1 MLFDTSAWIEFFQ
14 GTERGKKVQESLK
27 IEENFTSIVTFAE
40 VINWCFRNGL
50 ENKISSYIKAIKQG
64 SEVIDL
70 DETIVTLAGRLNYE
84 RKMIVKDWGMMDSFI
99 LATSLVYDLKILT
112 KDLHFK
118 DLSDAVIL

>member
-14 GTERGKKVQESLK
+14 GTERGEKVQESLK

-40 VINWCFRNGL
+40 VINWCFRNKL
-50 ENKISSYIKAIKQG
+50 ESKISSYIKAIKKG

-70 DETIVTLAGRLNYE
+70 DETIVTLAGRLNHE

-99 LATSLVYDLKILT
+99 LATSLVYDLQILT
-112 KDLHFK
+112 KDLHFN
-118 DLSDAVIL
+118 DLSNAVIL

>member
-1 MLFDTSAWIEFFQ
+1 MLFDTSGWIEFFQ
-14 GTERGKKVQESLK
+14 GTERGKKVQEPLK
-27 IEENFTSIVTFAE
+27 NEENFTSIVTFAE
-40 VINWCFRNGL
+40 VINWCFRNKL
-50 ENKISSYIKAIKQG
+50 ENKITSYIKTIKQG

-99 LATSLVYDLKILT
+99 LATSLVYDLQILT

-118 DLSDAVIL
+118 DLSNAVIL

>member
-14 GTERGKKVQESLK
+14 GTERSKKVQESLR

-40 VINWCFRNGL
+40 VINWCFRNKL
-50 ENKISSYIKAIKQG
+50 ESKISSYIKAIKQG
-64 SEVIDL
+64 SELIDL

-118 DLSDAVIL
+118 DLSNAVIL